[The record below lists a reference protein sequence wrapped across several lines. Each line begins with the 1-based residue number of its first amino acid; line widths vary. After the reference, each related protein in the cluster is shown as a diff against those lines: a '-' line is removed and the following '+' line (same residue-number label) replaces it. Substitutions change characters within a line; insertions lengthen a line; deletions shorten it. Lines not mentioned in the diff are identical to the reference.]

1 MAASPRPARRILPL
15 VLLGCLFMA
24 WVESVVRPVYVVKSA
39 VKLLVFPGCVL
50 GYVLLTRDRTPLS
63 VFRRPSRRAMLP
75 AAALACSVFA
85 VIWGGYALLAP
96 WLDLSAVT
104 GNLTAKE
111 GITAATFPIAAVYIS
126 FVNSMLEEFF
136 FRGFAF
142 LSAGQRSRAVWIC
155 SALAFALY
163 HVSIMDGWF
172 PPPLFLLFT
181 AGLAVVGLLFNFL
194 DRDGTIWPAWLV
206 HMAANLAINTIGM
219 RLFGIL

>member
-1 MAASPRPARRILPL
+1 MAASSRSARRILPL
-15 VLLGCLFMA
+15 VLLCCLFMA

-39 VKLLVFPGCVL
+39 VKLFVFLGCGA
-50 GYVLLTRDRTPLS
+50 GYVLLTHDRVPLS

-75 AAALACSVFA
+75 AAALACSVFV

-96 WLDLSAVT
+96 WMDLSAVT

-111 GITAATFPIAAVYIS
+111 GITAATFPIAALYIS
-126 FVNSMLEEFF
+126 FVNAMLEEFF

-142 LSAGQRSRAVWIC
+142 LSAGQHSKTAWIC

-172 PPPLFLLFT
+172 PLPLFLLFT
-181 AGLAVVGLLFNFL
+181 AGLVAVGLFFNFL
-194 DRDGTIWPAWLV
+194 DRDGTIWPAWFV

-219 RLFGIL
+219 HLFGIL